1 MAGQK
6 GGERMRKL
14 VVTVVLVATG
24 VGAPSALAVDR
35 PGNTEEAMQIVNS
48 NVGDVPA
55 PNEKGIVN
63 NIDNLPVA
71 AFDSVTRNPV
81 CSDYTGTAP

>member
-1 MAGQK
+1 
-6 GGERMRKL
+6 MRRL
-14 VVTVVLVATG
+14 VVTAVLVAAG
-24 VGAPSALAVDR
+24 VAAPSALAVDR
-35 PGNTEEAMQIVNS
+35 PGNTEHAMRIVNL

-55 PNEKGIVN
+55 PNEQGIAN

-81 CSDYTGTAP
+81 CSEYSGTAP

>member
-1 MAGQK
+1 
-6 GGERMRKL
+6 MRKL
-14 VVTVVLVATG
+14 VVTAVLVAAG
-24 VGAPSALAVDR
+24 VAAPSALAVDR
-35 PGNTEEAMQIVNS
+35 PGNTEQAMLIVNS

-55 PNEKGIVN
+55 PNEQGIAN

-81 CSDYTGTAP
+81 CSEYTGTAP